1 MTKIS
6 FTILLSFVVALSAY
20 AQQRRATI
28 VKRPL
33 TTTQRTE
40 IQNVV
45 ITESISLPNDTALV
59 TKAKAG
65 DATAQWKVGKCYF
78 DGEKGVMIDNKEAFK
93 WFQKSAEQD
102 NPFAKFYLGRCY
114 DEGFAVIVNY
124 TKANAFYKEA
134 VKGLDTLALEGNSDA
149 QYLLGMCYDSGF
161 GIEENI
167 SEAIK
172 WYKAAAEHDNVEAQC
187 ELGFIYSE
195 DGRVKKSYADAVKWY
210 KSAAEQ
216 GNAGAQCNLGFCYEK
231 GRGVTKSFNEAAKW
245 YRLAAEQG
253 LPDAQYNLAVCYENG
268 NGVTL
273 SHTEAV
279 KWYKISADSYVKKY
293 VKDSDFKQL
302 GNTGIYY
309 KVLKDGNGARPT
321 AMSKVSFNYE
331 VSNMKNEIFD
341 SSYERDEPAIMQI
354 NQIIV
359 GLQKALL
366 AMRVGS
372 HWEIV
377 IPYNLAYGAQ
387 GGGDNIRPY
396 SPLVFQ
402 IELMNIEKR

>member
-1 MTKIS
+1 MNKIS
-6 FTILLSFVVALSAY
+6 LTILLSLVVALSAY
-20 AQQRRATI
+20 AQQRRATA
-28 VKRPL
+28 VKRPI
-33 TTTQRTE
+33 TTTQRSE
-40 IQNVV
+40 IKNVV
-45 ITESISLPNDTALV
+45 ISESISLPNDTALV
-59 TKAKAG
+59 TKAEAG
-65 DATAQWKVGKCYF
+65 DATAQWKLGKCYF
-78 DGEKGVMIDNKEAFK
+78 EGEKGVKIDNKEAFK
-93 WFQKSAEQD
+93 WFQKSAEQE

-114 DEGFAVIVNY
+114 DEGYAVTVNY

-134 VKGLDTLALEGNSDA
+134 VKGLETLALEGNSDA
-149 QYLLGMCYDSGF
+149 QHFLGICYNFGY
-161 GIEENI
+161 GIEENV

-172 WYKAAAEHDNVEAQC
+172 WYKTAAEQGNVEAQY
-187 ELGFIYSE
+187 ELGVIYDEGES
-195 DGRVKKSYADAVKWY
+195 VKKSYAEAVKWY
-210 KSAAEQ
+210 KLAAEK
-216 GNAGAQCNLGFCYEK
+216 GDAGAQCNLGFCYEK
-231 GRGVTKSFNEAAKW
+231 GHGVTKSFNEAAKW

-253 LPDAQYNLAVCYENG
+253 GPDAQYNLAVCYENG
-268 NGVTL
+268 YGVTL

-293 VKDSDFKQL
+293 VNDSDFKQL
-302 GNTGIYY
+302 NNAGVYY
-309 KVLKDGNGARPT
+309 KVLKEGNGARPT

-387 GGGDNIRPY
+387 GVGDNIRPY